1 MRLACKHF
9 GKPANKAI
17 HDDNNDQG
25 TTTPKSYAVNND
37 GELIDSIDT
46 KSKKKHRQAY
56 SQRIGCE
63 FDIVLRP
70 LNVNSQQWRTQ
81 P

>member
-37 GELIDSIDT
+37 GELIDSIET
-46 KSKKKHRQAY
+46 KSKKKHRQ
-56 SQRIGCE
+56 
-63 FDIVLRP
+63 
-70 LNVNSQQWRTQ
+70 T
-81 P
+81 